1 MLMLAGELAD
11 QVLSGDVVLPEK
23 EFGLFENRSIIGRS
37 DRGACKVGAGFAAVR
52 FRI

>member
-11 QVLSGDVVLPEK
+11 QVLSGDVVLPK
-23 EFGLFENRSIIGRS
+23 RNSDYLKNRSTIGRS
-37 DRGACKVGAGFAAVR
+37 DRTACKVGAGFAAVR